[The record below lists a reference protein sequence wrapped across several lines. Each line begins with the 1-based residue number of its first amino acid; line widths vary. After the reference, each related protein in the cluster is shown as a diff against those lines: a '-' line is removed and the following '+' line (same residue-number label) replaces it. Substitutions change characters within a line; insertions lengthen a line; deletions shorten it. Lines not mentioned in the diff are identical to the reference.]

1 VTPHRMERTLHHW
14 GLMVGL
20 VAALATAAAPLDA
33 QPPAVANPGAQNPG
47 TDRQQIASWVADL
60 DANSFN
66 RRDEASLKLIQA
78 GVAAVQPV
86 LDAIQQGSPEV
97 VLRGVHVLLEIAV
110 VSDDDEQPQ
119 ARQALQKIVQD
130 SNRSAARRADLA
142 LRSLDETRA
151 RRAADFLTSKGARIT
166 EGKYYSG
173 SQLQGLL
180 PTLEISNEWL
190 GTERDLKQIRWL
202 NEVQQIT
209 FQGPNVK
216 DEWLR
221 NLEGA
226 RQIRSVQF
234 KHARISGKSLASL
247 KSIPELRFVSLLYS
261 PVDDEAVAELTA
273 LANLSS
279 LRLYGTRISVDGVQK
294 LRETFSKELTN
305 IDFRQ
310 GGFLGIQA
318 QRQGGVCEIQ
328 LVQPDTAAAV
338 AGLEAGDFVL
348 TFGGERVV
356 DFESLTRCISKHGAG
371 DEAKIEVARQG
382 TTRTPSFARG
392 TATEFGAVGKE
403 SNLGLEVTEVKPNS
417 LASEIDLRVGD
428 TILVYRGQRIYSP
441 QDFDAAFRADPEAKE
456 SEDLIRFVRTPKLL
470 TLTAKLGEWE

>member
-1 VTPHRMERTLHHW
+1 MRPSGIRA
-14 GLMVGL
+14 VGL
-20 VAALATAAAPLDA
+20 IALLAATASPLDA
-33 QPPAVANPGAQNPG
+33 QPPAATNPSA
-47 TDRQQIASWVADL
+47 DRQQIARWVADL

-66 RRDEASLKLIQA
+66 TRDEASLKLIQA

-97 VLRGVHVLLEIAV
+97 VLRGVHVLQEIAV
-110 VSDDDEQPQ
+110 VSDDDDQPQ
-119 ARQALQKIVQD
+119 ARQALQKIMQD
-130 SNRSAARRADLA
+130 ANRSAARRADLA

-151 RRAADFLTSKGARIT
+151 KRAADFLTSKGARIT

-173 SQLQGLL
+173 SQFQGLL
-180 PTLEISNEWL
+180 PTLEVGNEWL
-190 GTERDLKQIRWL
+190 GTDRDLKQIRWL
-202 NEVQQIT
+202 NDIQQIS
-209 FQGPNVK
+209 FLGPNVK

-226 RQIRSVQF
+226 RQIRSVQI
-234 KHARISGKSLASL
+234 KHARISGKALASL
-247 KSIPELRFVSLLYS
+247 KLIPELRFVSLLYS
-261 PVDDEAVAELTA
+261 PVDDEAISELVV
-273 LANLSS
+273 LPNLIS

-328 LVQPDTAAAV
+328 LVQPDTAAAE

-356 DFESLTRCISKHGAG
+356 DFESLTRCISKHAAG
-371 DEAKIEVARQG
+371 DEAKIEIARQG

-392 TATEFGAVGKE
+392 TAAEFGAVGKE
-403 SNLGLEVTEVKPNS
+403 TNLGLEITEVKPNT

-428 TILVYRGQRIYSP
+428 TILVYRGLRIYSP
-441 QDFDAAFRADPEAKE
+441 QDFDAAFRADPEAKD
-456 SEDLIRFVRTPKLL
+456 SEDLIRFVRAPKLL